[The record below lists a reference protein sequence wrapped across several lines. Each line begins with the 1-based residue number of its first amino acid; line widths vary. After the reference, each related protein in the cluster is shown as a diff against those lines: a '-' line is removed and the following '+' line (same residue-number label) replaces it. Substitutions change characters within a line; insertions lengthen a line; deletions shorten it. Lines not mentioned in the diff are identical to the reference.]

1 MSMRRTSGLLPLL
14 LLSLLV
20 LVFSTASPVLAAS
33 GTSAHF
39 TFHGLTAF
47 AEFDTYSPD
56 GCVETFVYVDGTQ
69 GHKYTE
75 GDVFIGQYDYC
86 TQTLLLSAFGSASN
100 PNFQVDKKLGSASLT
115 TTIPVTDEV
124 SGRTFNVSVSITW
137 TALDALMHEN
147 GSFHFHA
154 KGFID
159 NSHFNAAFRDA
170 NASGTVSNGT
180 TNYTPASAAYAQIA
194 SMKTGDVS
202 ITHP

>member
-1 MSMRRTSGLLPLL
+1 MRIRCISGLLPLL
-14 LLSLLV
+14 LSSLLV

-56 GCVETFVYVDGTQ
+56 GCVETFVYVDG
-69 GHKYTE
+69 
-75 GDVFIGQYDYC
+75 QYDYC

-100 PNFQVDKKLGSASLT
+100 PNFQIDKKLGSASLN
-115 TTIPVTDEV
+115 TTIPVTDYV
-124 SGRTFNVSVSITW
+124 SGNTFNVSISVTW
-137 TALDALMHEN
+137 TAIDALMHEN
-147 GSFHFHA
+147 GTFHFHS

-159 NSHFNAAFRDA
+159 NNHFNADFRDA
-170 NASGTVSNGT
+170 NASGTVSDGT
-180 TNYTPASAAYAQIA
+180 TNYTPASALYAQLA
-194 SMKTGDVS
+194 SMKSGDVF